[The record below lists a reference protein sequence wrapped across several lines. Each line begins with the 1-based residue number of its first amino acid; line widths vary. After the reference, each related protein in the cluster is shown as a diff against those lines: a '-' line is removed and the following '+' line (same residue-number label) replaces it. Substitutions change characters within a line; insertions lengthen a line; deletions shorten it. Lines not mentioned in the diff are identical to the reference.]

1 MVLKAAKVS
10 VFIKPFGNRKENDK
24 NKFLCFFFSHLVGD
38 RDIKSQQRSFKI
50 LVHVKE

>member
-10 VFIKPFGNRKENDK
+10 AFIKPVGSRKENDK
-24 NKFLCFFFSHLVGD
+24 NKFLCFFSHLVWD
-38 RDIKSQQRSFKI
+38 RDIKSQQSSFKI